1 MKGADWYGSERM
13 ENRARWSAIVVGAV
27 YVGTGVL
34 GWLRLEPGGD
44 GAVSSQLI
52 VLGLWAATA
61 ILAIGFARPDVFGVT
76 SRETG
81 PWLALALAAPL
92 AMLSLRGG
100 GPPSPQL
107 LTVLWPLA
115 VLPLG
120 IALGGSPSRPDGTW
134 LIASAMTGVAIA
146 VGIPAYPDGEPSI
159 ALATVEIAII
169 TGIAL
174 APALIAAGRRPV
186 PDPTHAWQVLLGL
199 VPLAGAMVLADPS
212 AGLVVLAAG
221 LFAIALVSRA
231 TLRPLARAASQALTQ
246 RDFTIAAVEGERRR
260 LAAEIHDGPLQSLLL
275 LGQQLETQGRRDS
288 AASARAIAVELRD
301 VAGELRLPL
310 LDDLGVGP
318 ALDWLAE
325 RARRLS
331 GVTVTVAYEGLH
343 RPPPE
348 VELAAFRIA
357 QEALANAIRHGEP
370 PIAITYRTTGERVSL
385 SVDDAGRGF
394 QMEIARGSGSHGLL
408 NMAQRAEQIGAR
420 LELLRRPDRGM
431 HVGVEWPATS

>member
-1 MKGADWYGSERM
+1 M
-13 ENRARWSAIVVGAV
+13 ENRTRWSALVVGAV

-44 GAVSSQLI
+44 GASSQVVL
-52 VLGLWAATA
+52 LGLWAATA
-61 ILAIGFARPDVFGVT
+61 ILAIGFARPDVSQIT

-92 AMLSLRGG
+92 ALLSLRVGES
-100 GPPSPQL
+100 PSTQL
-107 LTVLWPLA
+107 LVVLWPLS

-134 LIASAMTGVAIA
+134 LISGALTGVAIA
-146 VGIPAYPDGEPSI
+146 VGIPAYLDGEPSI
-159 ALATVEIAII
+159 VLATLEVAAI

-174 APALIAAGRRPV
+174 VPALIAASRRPAQ
-186 PDPTHAWQVLLGL
+186 DPTHAWHVLLGL
-199 VPLAGAMVLADPS
+199 APLAGAVVLAVPS
-212 AGLVVLAAG
+212 ATLVVLAAG

-231 TLRPLARAASQALTQ
+231 TLRPLARAASQAVTQ
-246 RDFTIAAVEGERRR
+246 RDFTIAAVESERQR
-260 LAAEIHDGPLQSLLL
+260 LAAEIHDGPLQALLL
-275 LGQQLETQGRRDS
+275 LGQQLEAQDQRDS

-318 ALDWLAE
+318 ALDWLAD

-331 GVTVTVAYEGLH
+331 GVTVTVNYEGLH

-370 PIAITYRTTGERVSL
+370 PIVITYRTTGERVSL

-394 QMEIARGSGSHGLL
+394 RTEIARGSGSHGLL
-408 NMAQRAEQIGAR
+408 NMTQRAEQIGAR
-420 LELLRRPDRGM
+420 LELLRRPDQGM

>member
-1 MKGADWYGSERM
+1 M
-13 ENRARWSAIVVGAV
+13 ENRTRWSALVVGVV
-27 YVGTGVL
+27 YVGIGVL

-52 VLGLWAATA
+52 LLGLWAATA
-61 ILAIGFARPDVFGVT
+61 ILALGFARPDAFQLT

-81 PWLALALAAPL
+81 PLLALALAAPL

-100 GPPSPQL
+100 ESPSTQL
-107 LTVLWPLA
+107 LIVLWPLS

-134 LIASAMTGVAIA
+134 LVAGALTGVAIA
-146 VGIPAYPDGEPSI
+146 VGIPAYLDGEPGF
-159 ALATVEIAII
+159 ALATVQIAAI

-174 APALIAAGRRPV
+174 VPALLAAGRRSA
-186 PDPTHAWQVLLGL
+186 PDPTDAWQVLVGL
-199 VPLAGAMVLADPS
+199 APLAGAMVLAVPS

-231 TLRPLARAASQALTQ
+231 TLRPLARAASQAVTQ
-246 RDFTIAAVEGERRR
+246 RDFTVAAVEGDRRR

-275 LGQQLETQGRRDS
+275 LGQQLEAQGQPDS

-318 ALDWLAE
+318 ALDWLAD

-357 QEALANAIRHGEP
+357 QEAVANAIRHGEP
-370 PIAITYRTTGERVSL
+370 PIVITYRTTGERVTL

-394 QMEIARGSGSHGLL
+394 QTETARGSGSHGLL

-420 LELLRRPDRGM
+420 LELLSRPDRGM
-431 HVGVEWPATS
+431 HVGMEWPATS

>member
-1 MKGADWYGSERM
+1 M
-13 ENRARWSAIVVGAV
+13 ESRTRWSALGVGAV

-34 GWLRLEPGGD
+34 GWLRQEPGEAG
-44 GAVSSQLI
+44 VVPSQLI
-52 VLGLWAATA
+52 LIGLWAAIA
-61 ILAIGFARPDVFGVT
+61 ILAIGFARPDVFQLT
-76 SRETG
+76 SRDTG

-92 AMLSLRGG
+92 AMLSLRVGES
-100 GPPSPQL
+100 PSTQL
-107 LTVLWPLA
+107 LIVLWPLS

-120 IALGGSPSRPDGTW
+120 IALGGSPSRADGTW
-134 LIASAMTGVAIA
+134 VIAGALTGVAIA
-146 VGIPAYPDGEPSI
+146 WGIPAYLNGEPSI
-159 ALATVEIAII
+159 ALATVEVALI

-174 APALIAAGRRPV
+174 VPALIAAGRRPV
-186 PDPTHAWQVLLGL
+186 PDTTHAWQVLLGL
-199 VPLAGAMVLADPS
+199 APLGGAMVLAVPS
-212 AGLVVLAAG
+212 AALVVFAVG

-231 TLRPLARAASQALTQ
+231 TMRPLAQATSEALTQ
-246 RDFTIAAVEGERRR
+246 RDFTVTAVEGERRR

-275 LGQQLETQGRRDS
+275 LGQQLEAQGQRDS

-301 VAGELRLPL
+301 AAGELRLPL

-318 ALDWLAE
+318 ALDWLAD

-370 PIAITYRTTGERVSL
+370 PIVITYRTTGEHVSL

-394 QMEIARGSGSHGLL
+394 QTHIVRGSGTHGLL

>member
-1 MKGADWYGSERM
+1 M
-13 ENRARWSAIVVGAV
+13 ESRTRWSALVVGAV

-34 GWLRLEPGGD
+34 GWLRLEPGQAGV
-44 GAVSSQLI
+44 VSSQLI
-52 VLGLWAATA
+52 LLGLWAGIA
-61 ILAIGFARPDVFGVT
+61 ILAIGFARPDVFGLT

-81 PWLALALAAPL
+81 QWLALALAAPL

-100 GPPSPQL
+100 GSPSTQL
-107 LTVLWPLA
+107 LIVLWPLS

-134 LIASAMTGVAIA
+134 LIAAALTGVAIA
-146 VGIPAYPDGEPSI
+146 WGIPAYLDGEPSI
-159 ALATVEIAII
+159 ALATVEVAVI

-174 APALIAAGRRPV
+174 VPALIAAGRRPV

-199 VPLAGAMVLADPS
+199 APLAGALVLAVPS
-212 AGLVVLAAG
+212 AALVVLAAG

-231 TLRPLARAASQALTQ
+231 TLRPFAQAASQAVTQ
-246 RDFTIAAVEGERRR
+246 RNFTVDAVEGERRR

-275 LGQQLETQGRRDS
+275 LGQQLEAQGQRDS

-301 VAGELRLPL
+301 AAGELRLPL
-310 LDDLGVGP
+310 LDDLGLGP
-318 ALDWLAE
+318 ALDWLAD

-331 GVTVTVAYEGLH
+331 GVTVTVEYEGVH

-357 QEALANAIRHGEP
+357 QEAVANAIRHGAP
-370 PIAITYRTTGERVSL
+370 PISITYRTTGERVSL

-394 QMEIARGSGSHGLL
+394 QTEIARGSGSHGLL

>member
-1 MKGADWYGSERM
+1 MQSRV
-13 ENRARWSAIVVGAV
+13 RWVALLVGAT
-27 YVGTGVL
+27 YIGIGL
-34 GWLRLEPGGD
+34 LEWLRVESRPGVV
-44 GAVSSQLI
+44 VSGQLI
-52 VLGLWAATA
+52 LLALWGATT
-61 ILAIGFARPDVFGVT
+61 ILAIGLARPDILQIT

-92 AMLSLRGG
+92 ALLSLRNGG
-100 GPPSPQL
+100 SSSTQIL
-107 LTVLWPLA
+107 IVLWPLS

-120 IALGGSPSRPDGTW
+120 IALGGALYRRDGTW
-134 LIASAMTGVAIA
+134 LVAGALTGLAIA
-146 VGIPAYPDGEPSI
+146 VGVPAYLETKPDMAVVIVHTAAITSI
-159 ALATVEIAII
+159 GLV
-169 TGIAL
+169 
-174 APALIAAGRRPV
+174 PALWTVYRRSLPN
-186 PDPTHAWQVLLGL
+186 PTHAGQVLVGL
-199 VPLAGAMVLADPS
+199 APLAGAMVLVVPS
-212 AGLVVLAAG
+212 AGLVVLVAG
-221 LFAIALVSRA
+221 LVVIALVSRVA
-231 TLRPLARAASQALTQ
+231 LRPLAQAASQAMTQ
-246 RDFTIAAVEGERRR
+246 RDFTLAAVEGERRR

-275 LGQQLETQGRRDS
+275 LGQQLEAEGYRDS

-318 ALDWLAE
+318 ALDWLAD

-331 GVTVTVAYEGLH
+331 GVTVSVECEGVH

-357 QEALANAIRHGEP
+357 QEALANAIRHGES
-370 PIAITYRTTGERVSL
+370 PIVIRYRTTGQHVSL

-394 QMEIARGSGSHGLL
+394 QTESARGGGSHGLL

-431 HVGVEWPATS
+431 HVGVEWPARS

>member
-1 MKGADWYGSERM
+1 M
-13 ENRARWSAIVVGAV
+13 ESRTRWSALIVGAV

-34 GWLRLEPGGD
+34 GWLWLEPGQAG
-44 GAVSSQLI
+44 VVPSRLI
-52 VLGLWAATA
+52 LLGIWAAIA
-61 ILAIGFARPDVFGVT
+61 ILAIGVARPDAFGLT

-81 PWLALALAAPL
+81 PWLALTLAAPL

-100 GPPSPQL
+100 GSPSTQL
-107 LTVLWPLA
+107 LIVLWPLS

-120 IALGGSPSRPDGTW
+120 IALGGSPSRPDRTW
-134 LIASAMTGVAIA
+134 MIAGALTGVAIA
-146 VGIPAYPDGEPSI
+146 WGLPTYLDGEPSI
-159 ALATVEIAII
+159 GLATVEIAVI

-174 APALIAAGRRPV
+174 VPALIAAGRRPV
-186 PDPTHAWQVLLGL
+186 PDPAHAWQVLLGL
-199 VPLAGAMVLADPS
+199 APLAGALVLAVPS
-212 AGLVVLAAG
+212 GALVVLAAG

-231 TLRPLARAASQALTQ
+231 TLRPFAQAASQAVTQ
-246 RDFTIAAVEGERRR
+246 RDFTVAAVEGERRR

-275 LGQQLETQGRRDS
+275 LGQQLEAQGQRDS
-288 AASARAIAVELRD
+288 AAGARAIAVELRD
-301 VAGELRLPL
+301 AAGDLRLPL

-318 ALDWLAE
+318 ALDWLAD
-325 RARRLS
+325 RARRMS
-331 GVTVTVAYEGLH
+331 GVTVTVEYEGLH

-370 PIAITYRTTGERVSL
+370 PIVITYRTTGERVSL

-394 QMEIARGSGSHGLL
+394 QTEIVRGSGSHGLM

>member
-1 MKGADWYGSERM
+1 M
-13 ENRARWSAIVVGAV
+13 ESRARWSAIIVGAV

-34 GWLRLEPGGD
+34 GWLRLDPGQPGV
-44 GAVSSQLI
+44 VSSQLI
-52 VLGLWAATA
+52 LLGIWAAIA
-61 ILAIGFARPDVFGVT
+61 ILALGFARPDVFGLT

-100 GPPSPQL
+100 GSPSTQL
-107 LTVLWPLA
+107 LIVLWPLS

-120 IALGGSPSRPDGTW
+120 IALGGSPSRPDRTW
-134 LIASAMTGVAIA
+134 MIAGALTGVAIA
-146 VGIPAYPDGEPSI
+146 WGVLAYLDGEPSI
-159 ALATVEIAII
+159 ALATIEIAVI

-174 APALIAAGRRPV
+174 VPALIAAGRRPV
-186 PDPTHAWQVLLGL
+186 PDESHAWQVLLGL
-199 VPLAGAMVLADPS
+199 APLAGALVLAVPS
-212 AGLVVLAAG
+212 AALVVLAAG
-221 LFAIALVSRA
+221 LLAIALVSRA
-231 TLRPLARAASQALTQ
+231 TLRPFAQAASRAVTQ
-246 RDFTIAAVEGERRR
+246 RDFTVAAVEGERRR

-275 LGQQLETQGRRDS
+275 LGQQLESQGQRDS

-310 LDDLGVGP
+310 LDDLGLGP
-318 ALDWLAE
+318 ALDWLAD
-325 RARRLS
+325 RARRMS
-331 GVTVTVAYEGLH
+331 GVTVTVEYEGVH

-357 QEALANAIRHGEP
+357 QEAVANAIRHGEP
-370 PIAITYRTTGERVSL
+370 PITIRYRTTGERVVL

-394 QMEIARGSGSHGLL
+394 QTEIARGSGSHGLM

>member
-1 MKGADWYGSERM
+1 M
-13 ENRARWSAIVVGAV
+13 ESRTRWSALIVGAV

-34 GWLRLEPGGD
+34 GWLRLEPGQVG
-44 GAVSSQLI
+44 VVPSQLI
-52 VLGLWAATA
+52 LLGIWAAIA
-61 ILAIGFARPDVFGVT
+61 ILAIGFARPDVFGLT
-76 SRETG
+76 SPETG

-100 GPPSPQL
+100 GSPSTQL
-107 LTVLWPLA
+107 LVVLWPLS

-120 IALGGSPSRPDGTW
+120 IALGGSPSRPDRTW
-134 LIASAMTGVAIA
+134 LIAAALTGVAIA
-146 VGIPAYPDGEPSI
+146 WGLPAYLDGEPSI
-159 ALATVEIAII
+159 ALATVEIAVI
-169 TGIAL
+169 TSTAL
-174 APALIAAGRRPV
+174 VPALIAAGGRPV
-186 PDPTHAWQVLLGL
+186 PDPSHAWQVLLGL
-199 VPLAGAMVLADPS
+199 APLAGALVLAVPS
-212 AGLVVLAAG
+212 AALVVLAGG

-231 TLRPLARAASQALTQ
+231 SLRPFAQAASQAVTQ
-246 RDFTIAAVEGERRR
+246 RDFTVAAVEGERRR

-275 LGQQLETQGRRDS
+275 LGQQLESQGQRDS

-310 LDDLGVGP
+310 LDDLGLGP
-318 ALDWLAE
+318 ALDWLAD
-325 RARRLS
+325 RARRMS
-331 GVTVTVAYEGLH
+331 GVTVTVEYEGVH

-357 QEALANAIRHGEP
+357 QEALANAIRHGAP
-370 PIAITYRTTGERVSL
+370 PIAITYRTTGERVFL

-394 QMEIARGSGSHGLL
+394 QTEIARGSGSHGLL